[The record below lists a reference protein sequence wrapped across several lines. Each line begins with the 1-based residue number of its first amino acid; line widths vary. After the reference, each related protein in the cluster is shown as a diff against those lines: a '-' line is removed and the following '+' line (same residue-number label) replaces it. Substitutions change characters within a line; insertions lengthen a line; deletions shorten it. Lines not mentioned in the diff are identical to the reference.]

1 MNEHQ
6 GRDLPLPGPG
16 AGSSG
21 HMGDEKQPHIPG
33 VNAARPPTPVGAMP
47 QMMSGDRPPHAGAPA
62 PAHVRPP
69 QGPPRSPAPDAR
81 PYGRHG
87 SPAMAPPGSGH
98 GHDSNYPPQHV
109 YGPPPPRGMPQAG
122 PPQGYERQEEE
133 ARTRQDHL
141 QVYQHQRQRSG
152 EYMRPNNLEEGQHA
166 PHHQRRHPSDP
177 HAHAPTPP
185 RDDRRPIPPPG
196 TGYPQQ
202 GPLHPEERWA
212 QHGRHP
218 SDDRSREMMQ
228 QQQQQHANASRSQG
242 FPPGHAA
249 NAPGYGPP
257 KDRNP
262 QHLQQQR
269 SSNNSP
275 VPASHPDYQRRDI
288 REQRLAY
295 EGQDQ
300 NRRGDDMEHESQGPA
315 PQDSRMAEVRPTEQQ
330 DQDDIAAS
338 LVSLSG
344 KRYGGGDANGNSRHR
359 ARAEDD
365 DYDMEE
371 PDSASVGN
379 TRPPVTQDTK
389 ERSSAPGSFN
399 QRDNGREQ
407 SPAPQP
413 GSFTQQ
419 QGQSQGQPEE
429 RSELQHRGPIDGDD
443 RGGSISA
450 TRVQSMDSPAVLDQ
464 QERPSTKS
472 RAEGEGASSVRKED
486 DEAMASVE
494 QPTSTN
500 NQAQQQQHPS
510 SGQQA
515 LDEKERSATQQ
526 SNNSGNARPDSPVRP
541 PTSGSLA
548 VSAVTKPASASAAPA
563 PEDDTEMEEGEVRED
578 EDEEVD
584 EVLSSGAVPT
594 VVVAGKDSASSSKE

>member
-16 AGSSG
+16 AGSLG
-21 HMGDEKQPHIPG
+21 HMGEEKQPHIPG
-33 VNAARPPTPVGAMP
+33 INAARPPTPVGAMP
-47 QMMSGDRPPHAGAPA
+47 QMMSGDRPLHAATPSA
-62 PAHVRPP
+62 PAHVRLS

-98 GHDSNYPPQHV
+98 GHDPNYPPQHV

-133 ARTRQDHL
+133 ARMRQDHL

-152 EYMRPNNLEEGQHA
+152 EYMRPNNMEEGQHA

-177 HAHAPTPP
+177 HAPTPP
-185 RDDRRPIPPPG
+185 RDERRPVPPPG

-202 GPLHPEERWA
+202 GPQHPEERWA
-212 QHGRHP
+212 QHGRNP
-218 SDDRSREMMQ
+218 SDDRSREIMQQ

-242 FPPGHAA
+242 FPPGYPA

-262 QHLQQQR
+262 PHMQQQR

-275 VPASHPDYQRRDI
+275 VPGSHPDYQRRDT
-288 REQRLAY
+288 REQGMAY
-295 EGQDQ
+295 EGQVP
-300 NRRGDDMEHESQGPA
+300 NRQGSGMEHESRRPA
-315 PQDSRMAEVRPTEQQ
+315 PQDSRMTDVRPTEQQ

-344 KRYGGGDANGNSRHR
+344 KGHGGGDANGNSRQR
-359 ARAEDD
+359 AHAEDD

-379 TRPPVTQDTK
+379 TRPPVTQDIK
-389 ERSSAPGSFN
+389 ERSSAPGPYS
-399 QRDNGREQ
+399 QRDSGREQ
-407 SPAPQP
+407 SPTPQP
-413 GSFTQQ
+413 ASFTQQ
-419 QGQSQGQPEE
+419 QRQGQGRPEE
-429 RSELQHRGPIDGDD
+429 RSEPQHRGPNDGDD
-443 RGGSISA
+443 RGGPITA
-450 TRVQSMDSPAVLDQ
+450 TRVQSMDSPALFDR

-472 RAEGEGASSVRKED
+472 RTEGEDASSARKVD
-486 DEAMASVE
+486 DEAMSLVE
-494 QPTSTN
+494 QPTSMKDQT
-500 NQAQQQQHPS
+500 QQQQHPS

-515 LDEKERSATQQ
+515 MDEKERSAAHQ
-526 SNNSGNARPDSPVRP
+526 SNNSDNAQPDSPVTP

-548 VSAVTKPASASAAPA
+548 ASAAAKPASAAAAPA
-563 PEDDTEMEEGEVRED
+563 QDDDTEMEEGEVRED

-594 VVVAGKDSASSSKE
+594 VGVAGKDSASSSKE